1 MPLFFKRGK
10 DALPHGWISVAKN
23 SLQTLTAQYG
33 CRRMVRDYMEQIYV
47 PAARRGMAMAA
58 DRQAKARK
66 LTEWQ
71 KTIPGRFN
79 TCAIK
84 HIEVSGLEGNTVYCG
99 KPFNVKL
106 QLSLGDMKAEE
117 LRVQM
122 LLGVTDGVNFT
133 EQPEIIDLAF
143 ASEADGVLT
152 YEASCTAKANGLH
165 AYGLR
170 VVPVADPMDHVV
182 RAGFVHWA

>member
-1 MPLFFKRGK
+1 
-10 DALPHGWISVAKN
+10 
-23 SLQTLTAQYG
+23 
-33 CRRMVRDYMEQIYV
+33 MVRDYMNQIYV
-47 PAARRGMAMAA
+47 PAARRGFAMAA

-99 KPFNVKL
+99 KPFSVKL
-106 QLSLGDMKAEE
+106 QLTLGDMKAEE

-122 LLGVTDGVNFT
+122 LLGVTDGANFT

-143 ASEADGVLT
+143 VSEADGMLT

-182 RAGFVHWA
+182 RTGLVHWA

>member
-1 MPLFFKRGK
+1 MG
-10 DALPHGWISVAKN
+10 
-23 SLQTLTAQYG
+23 
-33 CRRMVRDYMEQIYV
+33 
-47 PAARRGMAMAA
+47 A
-58 DRQAKARK
+58 DHQAKARK

-99 KPFNVKL
+99 KPFSVKM
-106 QLSLGDMKAEE
+106 QIVLGEMAREE

-122 LLGVTDGVNFT
+122 LLGVTDGANFT
-133 EQPEIIDLAF
+133 EAPQIIELGF
-143 ASEADGVLT
+143 TGEADGVLT
-152 YEASCTAKANGLH
+152 YEAECTAKANGLH

-170 VVPVADPMDHVV
+170 VVPCADPMDHVV
-182 RAGFVHWA
+182 RAGLVHWA